1 MNIRHPIFE
10 LDAPPVDDLEA
21 KDLIALENQHGA
33 NIYNP
38 LDVILERGE
47 GVWVYDTDGNRY
59 LDCLSAYSALNQG
72 HCHPRLVKAME
83 DQLHKITLTSRAF
96 RNEQLPH
103 FSKEL
108 TSLAGYDRVLPMNSG
123 AEAVETALK
132 LSRKWAYDIKGVRRD
147 QAKIIVA
154 DGNFHGR
161 TISIISFSSEKKYR
175 AKFGPH
181 TPGFINV
188 AYGSIDAVAEAIT
201 PNTAAVMIEPIQGE
215 AGIIIPPDGYLS
227 ALFDLCQRNDVLMI
241 ADEIQTGLGRT
252 GKLFACQHENVRPDI
267 LILGKALSG
276 GMYPV
281 SAILAD
287 DDLLG
292 LFQPGD
298 HGSTFGGNPLGAA
311 VARAALQ
318 VLVDENLAQNA
329 AEMGQHLTDRLNQI
343 NSPHIK
349 EVRGR
354 GLLIGIELY
363 PTAGGARR
371 ICEALKNEG
380 ILAKETHDNIIRL
393 APPLIID
400 RHTIDWAAD
409 RIEDVLQLP

>member
-1 MNIRHPIFE
+1 MNIQHPMFE
-10 LDAPPVDDLEA
+10 LDAPVDDLEA

-33 NIYNP
+33 NIYEP

-47 GVWVYDTDGNRY
+47 GVWVFDTEGNRY

-72 HCHPRLVKAME
+72 HCHPRLINAME
-83 DQLHKITLTSRAF
+83 KQLHKITLTSRAF
-96 RNEQLPH
+96 RNEQLPY

-108 TSLAGYDRVLPMNSG
+108 TDLAGYDRVLPMNSG

-132 LSRKWAYDIKGVRRD
+132 VARKWAYDIKGIPRD
-147 QAKIIVA
+147 QAEIIVA

-175 AKFGPH
+175 DKFGPH

-188 AYGSIDAVAEAIT
+188 AYGSIEAVAAAIT

-215 AGIIIPPDGYLS
+215 AGILIPPDGYLS
-227 ALFDLCQRNDVLMI
+227 ELYDLCQRNDVLMI

-252 GKLFACQHENVRPDI
+252 GKMFACQHENVHPDI
-267 LILGKALSG
+267 MILGKALSG

-281 SAILAD
+281 SAVLAD
-287 DDLLG
+287 DEVLG
-292 LFQPGD
+292 LLQPGD

-318 VLVDENLAQNA
+318 VLVEEKLPQNA
-329 AEMGQHLTDRLNQI
+329 AEMGEYFTDRLSKI
-343 NSPHIK
+343 NSPYIK
-349 EVRGR
+349 EIRGR
-354 GLLIGIELY
+354 GLLIGIELHSA
-363 PTAGGARR
+363 AGGARR
-371 ICEALKNEG
+371 FCEALKEEG

-400 RHTIDWAAD
+400 RPTIDWAVD
-409 RIEDVLQLP
+409 RIEAVLQLP